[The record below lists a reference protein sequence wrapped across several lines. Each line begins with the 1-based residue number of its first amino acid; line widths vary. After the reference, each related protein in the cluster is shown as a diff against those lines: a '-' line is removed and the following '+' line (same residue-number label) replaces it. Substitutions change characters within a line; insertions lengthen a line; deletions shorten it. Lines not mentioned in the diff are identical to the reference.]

1 MRPVG
6 ALTLGYSRAKT
17 VTMSATTLI
26 QAEQFAQMKFAE
38 NEKYEL
44 LEGELIPVPSGTPR
58 HCIIRDLLGDL
69 VRDYLRRN
77 PAGKAICELDCRI
90 SDLTVRMPD
99 LCIFLG
105 VRVQEMNLDRV
116 PVPFAPDIAVEVLS
130 PSESAMDM
138 HRKVLDYFS
147 AGSQE
152 VWVLD
157 HSTGELFVHSHSGIR
172 VLRGSEI
179 LESPLLPGFTVAVVD
194 LLWQ

>member
-1 MRPVG
+1 MG
-6 ALTLGYSRAKT
+6 
-17 VTMSATTLI
+17 ATTLI
-26 QAEQFAQMKFAE
+26 QAEQFAQMTFGE

-44 LEGELIPVPSGTPR
+44 VEGALIPVPSGTPR
-58 HCIIRDLLGDL
+58 HCMIRDLLGDM

-77 PAGKAICELDCRI
+77 PVGRAICELDCRI
-90 SDLTVRMPD
+90 SDVTVRMPD

-105 VRVQEMNLDRV
+105 VRAEQMNLDRV

-147 AGSQE
+147 AGSRE

-172 VLRGSEI
+172 ILRGKQI
-179 LESPLLPGFTVAVVD
+179 LESPLLPGFAVAAVD
-194 LLWQ
+194 LLPGL